1 MRKTSILIIL
11 CAILILLNYAVLDI
25 QAKQDEK
32 LRELQAE
39 RAAMAAQV
47 ALLDRQVRD
56 LMDQHE
62 KLVWISQDIDKRIIA
77 IQEGRKPWEDVSG
90 RWSR

>member
-62 KLVWISQDIDKRIIA
+62 KLVWISQDIDQRIIA

>member
-62 KLVWISQDIDKRIIA
+62 KLVWISQDIDQRIIA

-90 RWSR
+90 K